1 MSIVSIGIPSVD
13 PGDFRAALGCFAT
26 GVTVVTAVGPRG
38 ELIGITVNSF
48 NSVSLDPPLI
58 LFSLNRRA
66 YSLRSFLSTPAFAVN
81 ILRAGQEEISK
92 RFARSLADKWSG
104 IEHEVWDSGCPIL
117 TDALASFECER
128 RHTYHGGDHVIFVG
142 EVLRLRHDPAGQPL
156 LFHGGQYRGVTGDI
170 TARQR
175 R

>member
-1 MSIVSIGIPSVD
+1 MSIDTIGIPAVN

-66 YSLRSFLSTPAFAVN
+66 YSLRAFLSTQAFAVN
-81 ILRAGQEEISK
+81 ILRAGQEEISD
-92 RFARSLADKWSG
+92 RFARALKDKWSR
-104 IEHEVWDSGCPIL
+104 IDYELWDSGCPIL
-117 TDALASFECER
+117 TAALATFECKI

-142 EVLRLRHDPAGQPL
+142 EVLRLRHDPDGQPL
-156 LFHGGQYRGVTGDI
+156 LFHGGKYRGMTDN
-170 TARQR
+170 A
-175 R
+175 

>member
-1 MSIVSIGIPSVD
+1 MSATAIGIRSVD
-13 PGDFRAALGCFAT
+13 PGDFREALGCFAT

-66 YSLRSFLSTPAFAVN
+66 YSLRAFLSTQAFAVN
-81 ILRAGQEEISK
+81 ILRAGQEQVSK
-92 RFARSLADKWSG
+92 RFARTREDKWSG
-104 IEHEVWDSGCPIL
+104 IEHELWDSGCPIL
-117 TDALASFECER
+117 TDALASFECET

-156 LFHGGQYRGVTGDI
+156 LFHGGQYRGVTE
-170 TARQR
+170 TP
-175 R
+175 